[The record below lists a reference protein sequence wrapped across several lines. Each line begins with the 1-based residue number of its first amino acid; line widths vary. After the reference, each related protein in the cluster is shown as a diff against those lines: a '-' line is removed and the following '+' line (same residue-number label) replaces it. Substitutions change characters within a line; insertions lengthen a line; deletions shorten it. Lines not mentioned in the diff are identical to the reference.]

1 MRRWLLPLVLL
12 CSCGTPRE
20 PLPDG
25 VLPKKDFTAVMVDM
39 TLTEARMNHEIT
51 SMQIVRPPMSRY
63 YADILAAHGTDSL
76 TFRRSFD
83 HYAMRPEEMKGI
95 YDDVLE
101 RIRVMKDEA
110 LQADSLANDTTLATD
125 SSSVR
130 NR

>member
-1 MRRWLLPLVLL
+1 MKRAILLALVIGA
-12 CSCGTPRE
+12 CGHPEE
-20 PLPDG
+20 PLPEG
-25 VLPKKDFTAVMVDM
+25 VLAREPFTALMVDM

-63 YADILAAHGTDSL
+63 YADILSAHGTDSL

-83 HYAMRPEEMKGI
+83 HYAMRPELMKGI

-101 RIRVMKDEA
+101 CVRVMKDES
-110 LQADSLANDTTLATD
+110 LQADSLAKDTTLATD
-125 SSSVR
+125 SSKDL

>member
-1 MRRWLLPLVLL
+1 MRNAWCTVVLL
-12 CSCGTPRE
+12 CACGPAAEPEPDDVLARE
-20 PLPDG
+20 P
-25 VLPKKDFTAVMVDM
+25 FTELMVDM

-63 YADILAAHGTDSL
+63 YNDILIAHGTDSL

-83 HYAMRPEEMKGI
+83 HYAMRPEVMKGI

-101 RIRVMKDEA
+101 RIRVMKDEG
-110 LQADSLANDTTLATD
+110 LQADSLAKDTTLSTD
-125 SSSVR
+125 SSRVL

>member
-1 MRRWLLPLVLL
+1 MRRFLVLL
-12 CSCGTPRE
+12 LLAACGTAAE

-25 VLPKKDFTAVMVDM
+25 VLAREPFTALLTDM

-63 YADILAAHGTDSL
+63 YADILRAHGTDSL

-110 LQADSLANDTTLATD
+110 LQADSLAKDTTFATD

>member
-1 MRRWLLPLVLL
+1 MRRLLLLPLLL
-12 CSCGTPRE
+12 CACSASQQ
-20 PLPDG
+20 PLPED
-25 VLPKKDFTAVMVDM
+25 VLPKEEFTATLLDM

-63 YADILAAHGTDSL
+63 YADILRAHGTDSL

-110 LQADSLANDTTLATD
+110 LQADSLAKDTTLATD

>member
-1 MRRWLLPLVLL
+1 MKRCLVLL
-12 CSCGTPRE
+12 LLAACGPAAE
-20 PLPDG
+20 PLPEG
-25 VLPKKDFTAVMVDM
+25 VLAREPFTELMVDM
-39 TLTEARMNHEIT
+39 TVTEARMNHEIT

-63 YADILAAHGTDSL
+63 YNDILIAHGTDSL

-101 RIRVMKDEA
+101 RIRVMKDEG
-110 LQADSLANDTTLATD
+110 LQADSLAKDTTLATD

-130 NR
+130 N